1 MLIYKINNIDYVYE
15 SQVFKSINNRIDKY
29 VIVDVINKKVL
40 EGWPTYNQAYH
51 FCDVINEHSKK
62 HNLNEKFE
70 VYNNPLFVRT

>member
-1 MLIYKINNIDYVYE
+1 MIYKINNIDYVYE

-51 FCDVINEHSKK
+51 FCTVVNEHSIN

-70 VYNNPLFVRT
+70 VYDNPLFNKK